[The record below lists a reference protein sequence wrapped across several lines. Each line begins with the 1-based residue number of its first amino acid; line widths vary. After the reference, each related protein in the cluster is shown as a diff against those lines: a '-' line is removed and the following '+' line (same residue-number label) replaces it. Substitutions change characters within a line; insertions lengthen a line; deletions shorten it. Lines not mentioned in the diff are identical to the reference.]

1 LTFSSVPVRQNAE
14 PAIVA
19 TIRKMKI
26 ETAQAR
32 PKSFPFPASN
42 ASLYV

>member
-1 LTFSSVPVRQNAE
+1 MPE
-14 PAIVA
+14 IVA

-26 ETAQAR
+26 EIAQAR
-32 PKSFPFPASN
+32 PKSLPLPDSK